1 MAISKTEKVTSYKI
15 RMNDD
20 EDATLSIQSLTTWDD
35 PDDNDLPITKE
46 ASRSLRKT
54 TTTATYNETTGA
66 RTESTS
72 ATDISGES
80 QMIQDICA
88 LIWA

>member
-1 MAISKTEKVTSYKI
+1 MAISKTEKVTGYEI

-46 ASRSLRKT
+46 TSRSLRKT
-54 TTTATYNETTGA
+54 TTTATYNETTGE